1 MLQLRSGDPK
11 DIWWY
16 TNCTEKEVA
25 GMATESTHSSTHIES
40 HPDLM
45 ALRGRYAEASAKP
58 MAGAIEGL
66 CLLTGLYLAI
76 SPWVVG
82 FNSGTILGF
91 GQFESLRVS
100 NLITGIALA
109 ALAMGFGSVLER
121 THGLGW
127 VAVAI
132 GAWTIV
138 APWVVAGDAAV
149 TKTITNNA
157 ITGGVAV
164 LLGLCTMA
172 MGMGMGSRMKRR
184 GN

>member
-1 MLQLRSGDPK
+1 
-11 DIWWY
+11 
-16 TNCTEKEVA
+16 
-25 GMATESTHSSTHIES
+25 MATDSTHSRTQIDT

-58 MAGAIEGL
+58 MAGLIEGL

-82 FNSGTILGF
+82 FQNF
-91 GQFESLRVS
+91 NSLRVS

-109 ALAMGFGSVLER
+109 VLAMGFGSVLER
-121 THGLGW
+121 TVGLGW
-127 VAVAI
+127 VAIAI

-138 APWVVAGDAAV
+138 APWVVSGTADT

-157 ITGGVAV
+157 IVGGVAC
-164 LLGLCTMA
+164 LLGLATMGLGF
-172 MGMGMGSRMKRR
+172 MGMSKAKAARR
-184 GN
+184 AAH